1 MNKAVSYRLTMV
13 VIFICLSF
21 LLLWYVAD
29 ISKSSPTDTNLI
41 ETPPSSQE
49 TIDLYKEI
57 PTATTKL

>member
-1 MNKAVSYRLTMV
+1 MNKAVPYRLTIV
-13 VIFICLSF
+13 IIFICLSF

-29 ISKSSPTDTNLI
+29 ISISSLTDPNLI
-41 ETPPSSQE
+41 ETPPPNQD